1 MKTKPNNKMQHTAQ
15 AHWEKG
21 LTTGQGNVKTGN
33 GTVDSGYSYSTR
45 FEGRKNG
52 TSPEELMAAA
62 LVGCYSMFLSML
74 LGQHNF
80 VPDYIDAGSKVYLGQ
95 KDGNPFVEKIE
106 MKIDACVPGITE
118 QQFLELAEKAKKNC
132 PISVALSGVPVIGLE
147 ATLVE

>member
-1 MKTKPNNKMQHTAQ
+1 MQHTAQ

-21 LTTGQGNVKTGN
+21 LTDGNGNVKTGN
-33 GTVDSGYSYSTR
+33 GTVESKYSFGTR
-45 FEGRKNG
+45 FNGQKNG

-74 LGQHNF
+74 LGQQNF

-106 MKIDACVPGITE
+106 MRIEACVPGIAE
-118 QQFLELAEKAKKNC
+118 QQFLELAENAKKNC
-132 PISVALSGVPVIGLE
+132 PISMALAGVPDISLE